1 MLKYGEYVD
10 DGAERGKGRRPPVQ
24 DIVQWIK
31 QKRISVPNQFKNVEQ
46 FAFAISF
53 NIGKS
58 GQRFKRARPFI
69 QPALNVV
76 QEQYFNSGKLASA
89 VAIDLNNNIQ
99 LNIDKT
105 PGLNG
110 N

>member
-1 MLKYGEYVD
+1 LRLLIAY
-10 DGAERGKGRRPPVQ
+10 
-24 DIVQWIK
+24 
-31 QKRISVPNQFKNVEQ
+31 
-46 FAFAISF
+46 

-69 QPALNVV
+69 QPALNSV
-76 QEQYFNSGKLASA
+76 QEQYINSGKLATA

-99 LNIDKT
+99 INANNT